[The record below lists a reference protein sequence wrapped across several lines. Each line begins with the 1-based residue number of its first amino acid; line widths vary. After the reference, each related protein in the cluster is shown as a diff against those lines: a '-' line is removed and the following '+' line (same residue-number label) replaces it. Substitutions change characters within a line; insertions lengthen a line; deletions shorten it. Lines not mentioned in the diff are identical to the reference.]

1 MEEQVIALFHTYP
14 SIAFL
19 ISIAINIGISI
30 LGVVPSVF
38 LTAANLAVFGFWKGT
53 FLSFVGE
60 AVGAIVSFLLYRKGF
75 RKLSE
80 TKWFSYPKVKRL
92 LAAEGKEAF
101 LLVLS
106 LRLLPFVPS
115 GIVTFVAAIGRISLL
130 LFTAASSLGKL
141 PALLLEAYSVYQV
154 MNWTWQGKVISTV
167 FAVFLFIFTWKKLFR
182 TRRKRPITSCIYKIY
197 VYTKENQS

>member
-1 MEEQVIALFHTYP
+1 MEQQMIALFRTYEP
-14 SIAFL
+14 FAFL
-19 ISIAINIGISI
+19 ISIATNVIISI

-53 FLSFVGE
+53 FVSFVGE
-60 AVGAIVSFLLYRKGF
+60 AVGAIVSFVLYRKGF

-92 LAAEGKEAF
+92 LAAEGVEAF
-101 LLVLS
+101 SLILS

-115 GIVTFVAAIGRISLL
+115 GFVTFVAAIGHTSLL
-130 LFTAASSLGKL
+130 IFIIASSIGKL

-167 FAVFLFIFTWKKLFR
+167 FAVFLFLFTWKKVVQNK
-182 TRRKRPITSCIYKIY
+182 T
-197 VYTKENQS
+197 

>member
-115 GIVTFVAAIGRISLL
+115 GIVTFVAAIGRMSLL
-130 LFTAASSLGKL
+130 LFVAASSLGKL

-167 FAVFLFIFTWKKLFR
+167 FAVFLFIFTWKKVVQNK
-182 TRRKRPITSCIYKIY
+182 T
-197 VYTKENQS
+197 

>member
-1 MEEQVIALFHTYP
+1 MEQQMIALFRTYEP
-14 SIAFL
+14 FAFL
-19 ISIAINIGISI
+19 ISIATNVIISI

-53 FLSFVGE
+53 FVSFVGE
-60 AVGAIVSFLLYRKGF
+60 AVGAIVSFVLYRKGF
-75 RKLSE
+75 RQLSE

-92 LAAEGKEAF
+92 LAAEGVEAF
-101 LLVLS
+101 SLVLS

-115 GIVTFVAAIGRISLL
+115 GMVTFVAAIGRMSLL

-154 MNWTWQGKVISTV
+154 MNWTWQGKVIST
-167 FAVFLFIFTWKKLFR
+167 FLAVFLFLFTWKKIA
-182 TRRKRPITSCIYKIY
+182 RKKA
-197 VYTKENQS
+197 

>member
-19 ISIAINIGISI
+19 LSIGINIVISI

-38 LTAANLAVFGFWKGT
+38 LTAANLAVFGFWQGT
-53 FLSFVGE
+53 FLSFIGE

-80 TKWFSYPKVKRL
+80 TKWLSDPKVKRL
-92 LAAEGKEAF
+92 LEAEGTEAF
-101 LLVLS
+101 SLVLS

-115 GIVTFVAAIGRISLL
+115 GLVTFVAAIGRMSLL
-130 LFTAASSLGKL
+130 LFLVASSLGKL

-154 MNWTWQGKVISTV
+154 MNWTWQGKVILTLVS
-167 FAVFLFIFTWKKLFR
+167 AFLLMFTWKK
-182 TRRKRPITSCIYKIY
+182 ITQK
-197 VYTKENQS
+197 KA

>member
-1 MEEQVIALFHTYP
+1 MEQQIIALFRTYEP
-14 SIAFL
+14 FAFF
-19 ISIAINIGISI
+19 ISIAINIVISI

-80 TKWFSYPKVKRL
+80 TKWLSYPKVKRL
-92 LAAEGKEAF
+92 LAAEGVEAF
-101 LLVLS
+101 SLILS

-115 GIVTFVAAIGRISLL
+115 GLVTFVAAIGRMSLL
-130 LFTAASSLGKL
+130 LFTVASSLGKL

-154 MNWTWQGKVISTV
+154 MNWTWQGKVIST
-167 FAVFLFIFTWKKLFR
+167 FLSIFLLLFTWKKIN
-182 TRRKRPITSCIYKIY
+182 RKKARANKI
-197 VYTKENQS
+197 ERDL

>member
-1 MEEQVIALFHTYP
+1 MEQQIIALFRTYEP
-14 SIAFL
+14 FAFL
-19 ISIAINIGISI
+19 ISIAMNVIISI

-53 FLSFVGE
+53 FLSFIGE

-101 LLVLS
+101 FLVLS

-115 GIVTFVAAIGRISLL
+115 GIVTFVAAIGRMSLL

-154 MNWTWQGKVISTV
+154 MNWTWQGKVILALIS
-167 FAVFLFIFTWKKLFR
+167 AFLLMFTWKRIAQK
-182 TRRKRPITSCIYKIY
+182 KG
-197 VYTKENQS
+197 

>member
-1 MEEQVIALFHTYP
+1 MEQQIIALFRTYEP
-14 SIAFL
+14 FAFF
-19 ISIAINIGISI
+19 ISIAINIVISI

-80 TKWFSYPKVKRL
+80 TKWLSYPKVKRL

-101 LLVLS
+101 LLVVS

-115 GIVTFVAAIGRISLL
+115 GIVTFVAAIGRMSLL
-130 LFTAASSLGKL
+130 LFAAASSLGKL

-154 MNWTWQGKVISTV
+154 MNWTWQGKVILTLLS
-167 FAVFLFIFTWKKLFR
+167 VFLFIFTWKKI
-182 TRRKRPITSCIYKIY
+182 TRKKA
-197 VYTKENQS
+197 

>member
-19 ISIAINIGISI
+19 ISIAINIVISI

-38 LTAANLAVFGFWKGT
+38 LTAANLVVFGFWKGT

-92 LAAEGKEAF
+92 LAAEGVEAF
-101 LLVLS
+101 SLVLS

-115 GIVTFVAAIGRISLL
+115 GLVTFVAAIGRMSLL
-130 LFTAASSLGKL
+130 LFTVASSLGKL

-167 FAVFLFIFTWKKLFR
+167 FAVFLFLFTWKKVVQNK
-182 TRRKRPITSCIYKIY
+182 T
-197 VYTKENQS
+197 

>member
-1 MEEQVIALFHTYP
+1 MEQQMIALFRTYE
-14 SIAFL
+14 SFAFL
-19 ISIAINIGISI
+19 ISIAMNVIISI

-60 AVGAIVSFLLYRKGF
+60 AAGAIVSFVLYRKGF
-75 RKLSE
+75 RQLSE
-80 TKWFSYPKVKRL
+80 TKWFSYPKVRHL

-101 LLVLS
+101 FLVLS

-115 GIVTFVAAIGRISLL
+115 GMVTFVAAIGRMSLL

-154 MNWTWQGKVISTV
+154 MNWTWQGKVILT
-167 FAVFLFIFTWKKLFR
+167 FAALGIFIVVV
-182 TRRKRPITSCIYKIY
+182 RRMFAR
-197 VYTKENQS
+197 

>member
-154 MNWTWQGKVISTV
+154 MNWIWQGKVISTV
-167 FAVFLFIFTWKKLFR
+167 FAVFLFIFTWKKVVQNK
-182 TRRKRPITSCIYKIY
+182 T
-197 VYTKENQS
+197 

>member
-19 ISIAINIGISI
+19 LSIGINIVISI

-38 LTAANLAVFGFWKGT
+38 LTAANLAVFGFWQGT
-53 FLSFVGE
+53 FLSFIGE

-80 TKWFSYPKVKRL
+80 TKWFSYQKVKRL
-92 LAAEGKEAF
+92 LEAEGVEAF
-101 LLVLS
+101 SLVLS

-115 GIVTFVAAIGRISLL
+115 GLVTFVAAIGRMSLL
-130 LFTAASSLGKL
+130 LFLVASSLGKL

-154 MNWTWQGKVISTV
+154 MNWTWQGKVILTLVS
-167 FAVFLFIFTWKKLFR
+167 AFLLMFTWKK
-182 TRRKRPITSCIYKIY
+182 ITQK
-197 VYTKENQS
+197 KA

>member
-1 MEEQVIALFHTYP
+1 MEQQMIALFRTYEP
-14 SIAFL
+14 FAFL
-19 ISIAINIGISI
+19 ISIAMNVIISI

-60 AVGAIVSFLLYRKGF
+60 AVGAIVSFVLYRKGF
-75 RKLSE
+75 RQFSE

-92 LAAEGKEAF
+92 LMAEGKEAF

-115 GIVTFVAAIGRISLL
+115 GMVTFVAAIGRMSLL
-130 LFTAASSLGKL
+130 LFTAASSIGKL
-141 PALLLEAYSVYQV
+141 PALLLEAYSVHQV
-154 MNWTWQGKVISTV
+154 MNWTWQGKVIFTFV
-167 FAVFLFIFTWKKLFR
+167 ALGIFIVVVRRMFAR
-182 TRRKRPITSCIYKIY
+182 
-197 VYTKENQS
+197 

>member
-1 MEEQVIALFHTYP
+1 MEQQIIALFRTYEP
-14 SIAFL
+14 FAFF
-19 ISIAINIGISI
+19 ISIAINIVISI

-60 AVGAIVSFLLYRKGF
+60 AVGAIVSFVLYRKGF
-75 RKLSE
+75 HKLSE

-92 LAAEGKEAF
+92 LEAEGVEAF
-101 LLVLS
+101 SLILS

-115 GIVTFVAAIGRISLL
+115 GLVTFVAAIGHTSLL
-130 LFTAASSLGKL
+130 IFIIASSLGKL

-154 MNWTWQGKVISTV
+154 MNWTWQGKVISTLLS
-167 FAVFLFIFTWKKLFR
+167 VFLFIFTWKKI
-182 TRRKRPITSCIYKIY
+182 TRKKA
-197 VYTKENQS
+197 

>member
-1 MEEQVIALFHTYP
+1 MEERLITLFHTYE
-14 SIAFL
+14 SVAYL
-19 ISIAINIGISI
+19 ISIAINIVISI

-38 LTAANLAVFGFWKGT
+38 LTAANLVVFGFWKGT

-80 TKWFSYPKVKRL
+80 TKWFSYPKVRHL

-101 LLVLS
+101 FLVLS

-115 GIVTFVAAIGRISLL
+115 GIVTFVAAIGRMSLP
-130 LFTAASSLGKL
+130 LFTAASSFGKL

-167 FAVFLFIFTWKKLFR
+167 FAVFLFLFTWKKVVQNK
-182 TRRKRPITSCIYKIY
+182 T
-197 VYTKENQS
+197 

>member
-19 ISIAINIGISI
+19 LSIAINIVISI

-38 LTAANLAVFGFWKGT
+38 LTAANLAANLAVFGFWQGT
-53 FLSFVGE
+53 FLSFIGE

-92 LAAEGKEAF
+92 LAAEGTEAF
-101 LLVLS
+101 SLVLS

-115 GIVTFVAAIGRISLL
+115 GLVTFVAAIGHTSLL
-130 LFTAASSLGKL
+130 IFIIASSIGKL

-154 MNWTWQGKVISTV
+154 MNWKWQGKVISTV
-167 FAVFLFIFTWKKLFR
+167 FAVFLFLFTWKKVVQN
-182 TRRKRPITSCIYKIY
+182 KK
-197 VYTKENQS
+197 

>member
-1 MEEQVIALFHTYP
+1 MEEKLITLFHTYE
-14 SIAFL
+14 SVAYL
-19 ISIAINIGISI
+19 ISIAINIVISI

-38 LTAANLAVFGFWKGT
+38 LTAANLVVFGFWKGT

-92 LAAEGKEAF
+92 LAAEGVEAF
-101 LLVLS
+101 SLVLS

-115 GIVTFVAAIGRISLL
+115 GLVTFVAAIGRMSLL
-130 LFTAASSLGKL
+130 LFLVASSLGKL

-154 MNWTWQGKVISTV
+154 MNWTWQGKVILALV
-167 FAVFLFIFTWKKLFR
+167 PAFLLMFTWKRIAQK
-182 TRRKRPITSCIYKIY
+182 KG
-197 VYTKENQS
+197 

>member
-19 ISIAINIGISI
+19 ISIAINIVISI

-53 FLSFVGE
+53 FVSFVGE
-60 AVGAIVSFLLYRKGF
+60 AVGAIVSFVLYRKGF

-92 LAAEGKEAF
+92 LAAEGVEAF
-101 LLVLS
+101 SLILS

-115 GIVTFVAAIGRISLL
+115 GLVTFVAAIGHTSLL
-130 LFTAASSLGKL
+130 IFIIASSIGKL

-167 FAVFLFIFTWKKLFR
+167 FAVFLFLFTWKKVVQNK
-182 TRRKRPITSCIYKIY
+182 T
-197 VYTKENQS
+197 

>member
-1 MEEQVIALFHTYP
+1 MEEKLITLFHTYE
-14 SIAFL
+14 SVAYL
-19 ISIAINIGISI
+19 ISIAINIVISI

-38 LTAANLAVFGFWKGT
+38 LTAANLVVFGFWKGT

-75 RKLSE
+75 RKLSK

-92 LAAEGKEAF
+92 LEAKGVEAF
-101 LLVLS
+101 SLVLS

-115 GIVTFVAAIGRISLL
+115 GLVTFVAAIGRMSLL
-130 LFTAASSLGKL
+130 LFTVASSLGKL

-167 FAVFLFIFTWKKLFR
+167 FAVFLFLFTWKKVVQNK
-182 TRRKRPITSCIYKIY
+182 T
-197 VYTKENQS
+197 

>member
-1 MEEQVIALFHTYP
+1 MEEKLITLFHTYE
-14 SIAFL
+14 SVAYL
-19 ISIAINIGISI
+19 ISIAINIVISI

-53 FLSFVGE
+53 FVSFVGE
-60 AVGAIVSFLLYRKGF
+60 AVGAIVSFVLYRKGF

-92 LAAEGKEAF
+92 LAAEGVEAF
-101 LLVLS
+101 SLVLS

-115 GIVTFVAAIGRISLL
+115 GLVTFVSAIGRMSLL
-130 LFTAASSLGKL
+130 LFLVASSLGKL

-154 MNWTWQGKVISTV
+154 MNWTWQGKVILALIS
-167 FAVFLFIFTWKKLFR
+167 AFLLMFTWKRIAQK
-182 TRRKRPITSCIYKIY
+182 KG
-197 VYTKENQS
+197 